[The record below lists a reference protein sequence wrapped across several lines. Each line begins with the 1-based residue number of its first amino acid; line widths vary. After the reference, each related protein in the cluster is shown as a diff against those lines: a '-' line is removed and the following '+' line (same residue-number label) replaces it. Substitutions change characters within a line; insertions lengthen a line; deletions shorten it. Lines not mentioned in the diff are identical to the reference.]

1 MFNALILFFLW
12 ICAQVAVRIRYR
24 VKLVG
29 LDEIIKKHGR
39 KGLLFCPN
47 HPALIDPLIMTT
59 MLWRRFH
66 PRALVIEKQVKEPPL
81 KYIWKRIRLLALPD
95 IGATGMKGHD
105 MLKEQIGRCVE
116 ALKAGDNL
124 LFYPAGRIY
133 RSCRESLRGN
143 GGLAAILQEYPEAKL
158 VLVRTTGLWGSD
170 FGRAKGFQ
178 TPFGKTMLAHLK
190 HVFYGG
196 IFFMPRRHVTIEFFE
211 KPSDFPAADDKRVLN
226 RYLEDFYNQAM
237 RQNTYVRYTWNIRK
251 EEVHER
257 LLPEAEWYNVPED
270 ASQVPEDIRKKVK
283 GRLHEITGKRFIRDT
298 DTLVTD
304 LALSEDQILSMHSW
318 LQWEFRRPIP
328 APAKLRTVASLMIA
342 AAGIEGEEPFVPIP
356 PAWFRKIKRMKTS
369 GAKSLPF
376 AFLHAARRHSGFPM
390 CADQESGCFNGRHM
404 IQQVIAFRGI
414 IKRLPGKHIALMLP
428 PSVKALLTYL
438 ACAFAGKIPVM
449 LNWSLGNAGMK
460 TSLADTHV
468 HHILTTKEFSE
479 ALKAQGVDFT
489 GIIQKFVDVDKLLTD
504 ISRPRQLWARYVSHF
519 GWFTT
524 RIYASRAS
532 NIAAIYYV
540 PTPDGGPPHQVKLKQ
555 RSIIQDIRDIL
566 NQASITTNGCVLA
579 MQPLYQLSGLLT
591 NLFLPC
597 ISNLR
602 VVFHPNPDDSA
613 MLARIVAGYAV
624 SHLFGSPAYI
634 NSILKAGTSDQLRCI
649 QAVLCNTETCPTATQ
664 ELLHEKVPN
673 ATAIA
678 IQTIGMGQ

>member
-66 PRALVIEKQVKEPPL
+66 PRALVIEKQIKEPPL

-105 MLKEQIGRCVE
+105 MLKEQIGRCIE

-190 HVFYGG
+190 HILYGG
-196 IFFMPRRHVTIEFFE
+196 LFFMPRRHVTIEFFE
-211 KPSDFPAADDKRVLN
+211 KPVDFPASDDKRIVN

-237 RQNTYVRYTWNIRK
+237 CQNTYVPYTRR
-251 EEVHER
+251 EEPTR

-298 DTLVTD
+298 DTMVTD
-304 LALSEDQILSMHSW
+304 LSLSEEQILSMHTW
-318 LQWEFRRPIP
+318 LQREFRRPMP
-328 APAKLRTVASLMIA
+328 APAKLRTVASMMIA
-342 AAGIEGEEPFVPIP
+342 AAGIEGEEPFAPIP

-369 GAKSLPF
+369 SAKSLPI
-376 AFLHAARRHSGFPM
+376 AFLHAARRHSGYPM
-390 CADQESGCFNGRHM
+390 CADQESGVFTGRRM
-404 IQQVIAFRGI
+404 IQQVVDFYPT

-428 PSVKALLTYL
+428 PSAKALLTYL

-460 TSLADTHV
+460 DCIAQTHV
-468 HHILTTKEFSE
+468 HHILTTKKFSE
-479 ALKAQGVDFT
+479 ALKVQGVDFS
-489 GIIQKFVDVDKLLTD
+489 GIVQKFVDVDELLEESSQ
-504 ISRPRQLWARYVSHF
+504 IHRIWARISSHF
-519 GWFTT
+519 GGFIIFY
-524 RIYASRAS
+524 RAVLVPKEAVIYFVPSPDDGKPRA
-532 NIAAIYYV
+532 V
-540 PTPDGGPPHQVKLKQ
+540 TLKQ

-566 NQASITTNGCVLA
+566 NQAAITTNGCVLA

-649 QAVLCNTETCPTATQ
+649 QAVLCNTETCPTVTQ